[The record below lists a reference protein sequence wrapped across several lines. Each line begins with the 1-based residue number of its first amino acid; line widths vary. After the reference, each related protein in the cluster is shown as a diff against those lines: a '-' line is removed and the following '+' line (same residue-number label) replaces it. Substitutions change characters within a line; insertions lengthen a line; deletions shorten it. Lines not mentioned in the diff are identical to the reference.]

1 MPILWDGQG
10 AKACDEGVRLPPP
23 NALSRHGWN
32 LGFRVQ
38 GLGFRERHL
47 HVSTLSSPAT
57 AKSPHIVFLLSTAQ
71 VLQRVSLVLGA
82 VALVGC
88 LCIMA
93 ALLGRG
99 DSAGYSVVIAV
110 VVLVSTIPVGM
121 PVVTATVLAVGA
133 RDMARHKAIVNR

>member
-1 MPILWDGQG
+1 MIL
-10 AKACDEGVRLPPP
+10 CHR
-23 NALSRHGWN
+23 
-32 LGFRVQ
+32 
-38 GLGFRERHL
+38 
-47 HVSTLSSPAT
+47 
-57 AKSPHIVFLLSTAQ
+57 Q

-88 LCIMA
+88 LCILA

-110 VVLVSTIPVGM
+110 VVLVSAIPIGM

-133 RDMARHKAIVNR
+133 RDMARHKAIVNRYSFTPFHLLSVFWSHPFNLKRPLYCLVHDLLVLVPR